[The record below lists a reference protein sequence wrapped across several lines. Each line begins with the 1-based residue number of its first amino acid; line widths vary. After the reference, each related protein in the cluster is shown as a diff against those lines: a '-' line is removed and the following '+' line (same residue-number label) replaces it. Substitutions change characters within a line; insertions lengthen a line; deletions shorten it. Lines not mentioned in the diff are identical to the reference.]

1 MVGGFVGENREG
13 HVVTDESQSLNEY
26 EWGIFLHFE
35 KCFLGQQCFYE
46 SVSATPDAAGQG
58 GKLAK
63 LF

>member
-13 HVVTDESQSLNEY
+13 HVVTDKSQSLNEY
-26 EWGIFLHFE
+26 EWGIFYIS
-35 KCFLGQQCFYE
+35 KSVFLVS
-46 SVSATPDAAGQG
+46 SVSMSLLTATPDAAGQG